1 MTVKEDDLEGR
12 LLKQVEFCR
21 QGKGKGS
28 EVGRTVWAVS
38 QGRS

>member
-28 EVGRTVWAVS
+28 EVGRLRLPGT
-38 QGRS
+38 QDLP